1 MDKSEL
7 NLDKSEDG
15 LSLTI
20 LTPERDFF
28 HGEAEQVV
36 FSTPEGSIGI
46 MSGHAP
52 MVASVAEGIIEILSG
67 GAWKTAATGQGFA
80 EIAYG
85 KAEFF
90 VDTAEWADEI
100 DAIRAKEA
108 LERAEHRL
116 RSNMSRIEFLRTQ
129 AAMSR
134 AIARLKTIETST
146 THK

>member
-1 MDKSEL
+1 MDSPT
-7 NLDKSEDG
+7 

-20 LTPERDFF
+20 LTPEKNFF
-28 HGEAEQVV
+28 SGEAAEIV
-36 FSTPEGSIGI
+36 FSTPEGRLGI

-52 MVASVAEGIIEILSG
+52 MIASVAEGIIEILADG
-67 GAWKTAATGQGFA
+67 QWQTAATGQGFG
-80 EIAYG
+80 EITYD

-108 LERAEHRL
+108 LERAEHRI
-116 RSNMSRIEFLRTQ
+116 RSNLSRMEFLRTQ

-134 AIARLKTIETST
+134 AMARLKTVETTSSR
-146 THK
+146 KK